1 MSDILYIPTMPRHK
15 NLGKNCTGSNIIDA
29 NFLVPKPKPC
39 WSEIRV
45 RRGPR
50 IMLVGNLL

>member
-39 WSEIRV
+39 WSKIRV